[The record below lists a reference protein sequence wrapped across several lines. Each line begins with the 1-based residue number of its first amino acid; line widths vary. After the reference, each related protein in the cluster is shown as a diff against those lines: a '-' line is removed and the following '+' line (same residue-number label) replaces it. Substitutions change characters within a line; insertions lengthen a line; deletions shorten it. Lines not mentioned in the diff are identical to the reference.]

1 MDSAFT
7 YSDVA
12 DIVRDNAA
20 LDTELAALADAITP
34 DLLHASQGSV
44 RWTLAEQLGHIG
56 EFPRF
61 LAADLAA
68 WLARGGQV
76 GRTHDESAR
85 MTAIAA
91 APSKALGELKGALT
105 PAFAALSAVLEQV
118 TPDHLAAQVDH
129 RMCGSEPLANYV
141 SRDIIGHKRQHI
153 AQLRASFDY
162 LGGGRIRL
170 DGFVPVPQ
178 NFAERYRRDGLWQ
191 GRTLGELFDQW
202 AARSCD
208 RAALSG
214 IDVDGVAQHLSYAV
228 LHERVNN
235 LAAHLHR
242 RGIALGS
249 RVVVQ
254 LPNVPG
260 FVTLLLALFK
270 IGAVPV
276 LALPQHGEHE
286 IGYLLDHSGATA
298 YAVARMFRGDDCLA
312 RARRL
317 SVSRPS
323 LQHLLVSGEPGA
335 NDVIALDRLETTP
348 PPSGVIPGPV
358 ACDVAMFLL
367 SGGTTGAPKLIP
379 RTHDDYALNLRE
391 SARVC
396 GFDQSTVYLAA
407 LPAAHN
413 FPLGC
418 PGILG
423 TLSAGGRVVL
433 APSPDAE
440 TALLL
445 VERERVTATA
455 LVPALAIRWME
466 SARLAERDLSS
477 LTLLQVGGQRF
488 QAEHA
493 RLVRPTLGSTLQQV
507 FGMAEGLLNYTR
519 PDDPQDVILETQGRP
534 LLPQDEVR
542 LVDENDLDVSEGMR
556 GELLAR
562 GPYTLRGYFR
572 TPEHNARSF
581 TPDGFYRSGDI
592 VRWSRGNLVVEGR
605 IKDLINRGGEKISA
619 EEVENLIL
627 AHPGVMQAAVVAMKD
642 RVLGERV
649 CAFLVTRGGASVV
662 HKELNQFLLRRG
674 LAKFKLPERIETL
687 EELPLTN
694 VGKVDKKALRDRL
707 A

>member
-1 MDSAFT
+1 MDSPFA

-12 DIVRDNAA
+12 GIVRDNAA
-20 LDTELAALADAITP
+20 LDAELTVLADDVTP
-34 DLLHASQGSV
+34 DLLHASQGSA

-61 LAADLAA
+61 LAADLSA

-76 GRTHDESAR
+76 GRTHDDSAR
-85 MTAIAA
+85 LAAIAA
-91 APSKALGELKGALT
+91 APSKSFSELRGALP
-105 PAFAALSAVLEQV
+105 PAFAALSAVLEEV
-118 TPDHLAAQVDH
+118 TPDHLAVQMDH
-129 RMCGSEPLANYV
+129 RVYGSEPLANYV

-153 AQLRASFDY
+153 AQLRTSFDY
-162 LGGGRIRL
+162 LAGGRICL
-170 DGFVPVPQ
+170 DGFVPVPRH
-178 NFAERYRRDGLWQ
+178 FAERYRRDGLWQ
-191 GRTLGELFDQW
+191 GRTLGELFDHW
-202 AARSCD
+202 AARSCGL
-208 RAALSG
+208 AAVSG
-214 IDVDGVAQHLSYAV
+214 IDVDGVAQHLSYAAV
-228 LHERVNN
+228 QQRVKN
-235 LAAHLHR
+235 LAAHLHQ

-270 IGAVPV
+270 VGAVPV
-276 LALPQHGEHE
+276 LALPQHGDHE

-298 YAVARMFRGDDCLA
+298 YAVARTFRGDDGVA
-312 RARRL
+312 RARAL
-317 SVSRPS
+317 SESRAS
-323 LQHLLVSGEPGA
+323 LQHILVSGEPGTD
-335 NDVIALDRLETTP
+335 DVIALDRLETTP
-348 PPSGVIPGPV
+348 PPSAVIPGPV

-367 SGGTTGAPKLIP
+367 SGGTTGEPKLIP

-440 TALLL
+440 TALEL

-466 SARLAERDLSS
+466 SSRLADRDLTS
-477 LTLLQVGGQRF
+477 LKLLQVGGQRF

-519 PDDPQDVILETQGRP
+519 LDDPQDVILETQGRP

-542 LVDENDLDVSEGMR
+542 LVDESDLEVSEGMR
-556 GELLAR
+556 GELLTR

-572 TPEHNARSF
+572 APGHNARSF

-592 VRWSRGNLVVEGR
+592 VRWHRGNLVVEGR

-619 EEVENLIL
+619 EEVENHIL
-627 AHPGVMQAAVVAMKD
+627 AYPGVMQTAVVAMKD

-649 CAFLVTRGGASVV
+649 CAFLVTRRGAGVV
-662 HKELNQFLLRRG
+662 HNELNQFLLRRG

-694 VGKVDKKALRDRL
+694 VGKVNKKALRDLL